1 VLTAGRELVG
11 TPDAEPL
18 GVDEAAGCEVVS
30 RDPGEDGEVEPLD
43 GEPNPDPSGG
53 VLTGGACTGSE
64 GVLTVGVV
72 MPGVVTWGVV
82 ICGVV
87 ICGVV
92 IGPAVIVGPVTV
104 GTVADGTLAVGFDA
118 VGTDAVGT
126 GDDAEAGTAPTTSA
140 PTVARTA
147 STARAGAS
155 RVAPTRHHLLLG
167 LCTNDGADIAHRPR
181 SRPVIDRNYRIPELT
196 PARPGAIRPGV
207 GALGAALD
215 RCRRR
220 RGGRPSA
227 RASSVVSIAPSGNLD
242 IRRAIPVRTGA
253 RAGSLSTP
261 EAAASILNFSRPF
274 GSA

>member
-30 RDPGEDGEVEPLD
+30 RDPGEDGD
-43 GEPNPDPSGG
+43 GEPNPDPRGG
-53 VLTGGACTGSE
+53 VLTGGAWTGSE

-92 IGPAVIVGPVTV
+92 IGPAVTVGPVTV
-104 GTVADGTLAVGFDA
+104 GTVADGTLAVGIDA

-181 SRPVIDRNYRIPELT
+181 SRPVIDRNYRLPELT
-196 PARPGAIRPGV
+196 PARPDAIRTGV

-215 RCRRR
+215 GCRGRR
-220 RGGRPSA
+220 SGRPSA